1 MAGLMK
7 KEREK
12 KKKVKQLKYME
23 KEDIPSKDHRPPL
36 IRNRIICNHVSEIS
50 HNNQY
55 SDWATKRMA
64 DHRRYVF

>member
-55 SDWATKRMA
+55 SD
-64 DHRRYVF
+64 